1 MTTFNRDHEDVL
13 AQLSEWAIRS
23 SVETLK
29 HEDRLTIGLREAL
42 RNGASINDLSAIS
55 GLTPSEIRRRVNR
68 ELNVLSELELLSG

>member
-1 MTTFNRDHEDVL
+1 MAIFNRDQEDVL
-13 AQLSEWAIRS
+13 AQLSEWVIRS

-42 RNGASINDLSAIS
+42 RNGADINDLSATT
-55 GLTPSEIRRRVNR
+55 GLTPTEIRRRVNR